1 MVKSIESP
9 RHEFKLGISA
19 GGWDFWDLIFR
30 FTIRYL
36 ISNSPFNGSVY
47 NRYREKRIEI
57 NKKRSYLFIHGIF
70 CKFFTRGKVY
80 IWFRQLSY
88 VSFFSYSGNVG
99 KFTRS
104 VHTEVEFIFT
114 IEGRNT
120 NFGMAERG
128 GGWRPEIFIVAMT
141 TPLVRATVSIN
152 VIAICW
158 KKNATK
164 IRSFLILVSPSSS
177 KRKEYFRLISTRGKK

>member
-9 RHEFKLGISA
+9 RHEFKLDISA

-57 NKKRSYLFIHGIF
+57 NKKDLIYLYTEYFVTFSREAKYTSDFVNYRS
-70 CKFFTRGKVY
+70 
-80 IWFRQLSY
+80 
-88 VSFFSYSGNVG
+88 SFFSYSGNVG

-104 VHTEVEFIFT
+104 VHT
-114 IEGRNT
+114 R
-120 NFGMAERG
+120 
-128 GGWRPEIFIVAMT
+128 
-141 TPLVRATVSIN
+141 
-152 VIAICW
+152 
-158 KKNATK
+158 K
-164 IRSFLILVSPSSS
+164 IYIHDW
-177 KRKEYFRLISTRGKK
+177 RKEYEFWDGREGRRVASRNIHRRHDNTPCTRHCFD

>member
-19 GGWDFWDLIFR
+19 GGWDFWNLIFR

-57 NKKRSYLFIHGIF
+57 NKKDLIYLYTEYFVTFSQEAKYTSDFVNYRS
-70 CKFFTRGKVY
+70 
-80 IWFRQLSY
+80 
-88 VSFFSYSGNVG
+88 SFFSYSRNVG

-104 VHTEVEFIFT
+104 VHT
-114 IEGRNT
+114 GR
-120 NFGMAERG
+120 
-128 GGWRPEIFIVAMT
+128 IYIHD
-141 TPLVRATVSIN
+141 
-152 VIAICW
+152 
-158 KKNATK
+158 
-164 IRSFLILVSPSSS
+164 
-177 KRKEYFRLISTRGKK
+177 